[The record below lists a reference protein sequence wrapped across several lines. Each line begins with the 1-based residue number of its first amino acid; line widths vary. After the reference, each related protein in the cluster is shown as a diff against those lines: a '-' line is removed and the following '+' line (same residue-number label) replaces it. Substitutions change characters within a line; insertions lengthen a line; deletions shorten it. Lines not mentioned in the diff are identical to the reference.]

1 MKIKIKRAFWKIK
14 NGYFH
19 APILGFSYGSTGFI
33 ITVPFFVLSVVW
45 KEVTEDTSTYTKR
58 EEQNG

>member
-19 APILGFSYGSTGFI
+19 APILGFSCGSTGFI
-33 ITVPFFVLSVVW
+33 ITLPLIVVSVVC
-45 KEVTEDTSTYTKR
+45 KEIK
-58 EEQNG
+58 N